1 MSNIWL
7 TSKTMTSDPSDILA
21 TKLNR
26 TTLVEQ
32 VARNLVEFIESS
44 HLKPGDTL
52 PSTTKLA
59 TNFGVSRPVVRE
71 ALKFLEAKG
80 VIEISNGKK
89 PMVKPITTEPLLGF
103 FDRIVKAE
111 HKALRE
117 FMEVRQGL
125 EVQSAKLAAQRRTPE
140 QLQAMKQIV
149 AAMRENLHNPA
160 IFIELDVELHLL
172 IAEAS
177 HNTMMVR
184 LIESI
189 RETLKVTIEEGLRRR
204 SMTQEQFQP
213 VQTGHECIVA
223 AIERGEAEEAG
234 KMMRQHLG
242 RATTKIWGE
251 WLP

>member
-1 MSNIWL
+1 MDNFL
-7 TSKTMTSDPSDILA
+7 VTSKTMSTDQSSVLA

-32 VARNLVEFIESS
+32 VAQNLVGFIENSN
-44 HLKPGDTL
+44 LKPGDTL

-59 TNFGVSRPVVRE
+59 DNFGVSRPVVRE

-80 VIEISNGKK
+80 LIEISNGKK
-89 PMVKPITTEPLLGF
+89 PMIKPITTEPLLGF
-103 FDRIVKAE
+103 FDRIVKVE

-125 EVQSAKLAAQRRTPE
+125 EIQSVKLAAQRRTPE
-140 QLQAMKQIV
+140 QLEAMRQV
-149 AAMRENLHNPA
+149 VTAMRENLHDPA
-160 IFIELDVELHLL
+160 TFTELDVELHLL
-172 IAEAS
+172 IAQAS

-189 RETLKVTIEEGLRRR
+189 RETLKVTVSEGLRLR
-204 SMTQEQFQP
+204 MTSES
-213 VQTGHECIVA
+213 VQRGHELILE
-223 AIERGEAEEAG
+223 AIEQGDAEAASIT
-234 KMMRQHLG
+234 MRQHFE
-242 RATTKIWGE
+242 RAIARIWGD

>member
-1 MSNIWL
+1 MNNFL
-7 TSKTMTSDPSDILA
+7 VTSKTMSIDQSSVLA

-32 VARNLVEFIESS
+32 VAQNLVEFIENSN
-44 HLKPGDTL
+44 LKPGDTL

-59 TNFGVSRPVVRE
+59 HNFGVSRPVVRE

-80 VIEISNGKK
+80 VIEITNGKK
-89 PMVKPITTEPLLGF
+89 PMIKPITTEPLLGF
-103 FDRIVKAE
+103 FDRIVKVE

-125 EVQSAKLAAQRRTPE
+125 EIQSAKLAAQRRTPE
-140 QLQAMKQIV
+140 QLEAMKQVV
-149 AAMRENLHNPA
+149 AAMRENLHDPDT
-160 IFIELDVELHLL
+160 FIELDVELHLL
-172 IAEAS
+172 IAQAS

-189 RETLKVTIEEGLRRR
+189 RETLKVTVGEGLRLR
-204 SMTQEQFQP
+204 MTSDQIQP
-213 VQTGHECIVA
+213 VQRGHELILE
-223 AIERGEAEEAG
+223 AIEQGDAEAASTT
-234 KMMRQHLG
+234 MCQHFE
-242 RATTKIWGE
+242 RAIARIWGD

>member
-1 MSNIWL
+1 MNDIWL
-7 TSKTMTSDPSDILA
+7 TSKTMVTNPPEFLS

-32 VARNLVEFIESS
+32 VAQTLVEFIESS
-44 HLKPGDTL
+44 HLMPGDTL

-103 FDRIVKAE
+103 FDRIVKVE

-125 EVQSAKLAAQRRTPE
+125 EVQS
-140 QLQAMKQIV
+140 
-149 AAMRENLHNPA
+149 
-160 IFIELDVELHLL
+160 
-172 IAEAS
+172 
-177 HNTMMVR
+177 
-184 LIESI
+184 
-189 RETLKVTIEEGLRRR
+189 
-204 SMTQEQFQP
+204 
-213 VQTGHECIVA
+213 
-223 AIERGEAEEAG
+223 
-234 KMMRQHLG
+234 
-242 RATTKIWGE
+242 
-251 WLP
+251 

>member
-7 TSKTMTSDPSDILA
+7 TSKTMATDPSDILA

-44 HLKPGDTL
+44 HLIPGDTL

-89 PMVKPITTEPLLGF
+89 PTVKPITTELLLGF
-103 FDRIVKAE
+103 FDRIVKVE

-117 FMEVRQGL
+117 FMEV
-125 EVQSAKLAAQRRTPE
+125 
-140 QLQAMKQIV
+140 
-149 AAMRENLHNPA
+149 
-160 IFIELDVELHLL
+160 
-172 IAEAS
+172 
-177 HNTMMVR
+177 
-184 LIESI
+184 
-189 RETLKVTIEEGLRRR
+189 
-204 SMTQEQFQP
+204 
-213 VQTGHECIVA
+213 
-223 AIERGEAEEAG
+223 
-234 KMMRQHLG
+234 
-242 RATTKIWGE
+242 
-251 WLP
+251 